1 MIRTDKV
8 DNIKHCQHK
17 ERVKPMEKA
26 RFYNPRTGETE
37 EIDVEYYAE
46 KFSEE
51 DFWSKVKN
59 KIKSAGLQLIYK
71 AMQLYYATE
80 NPNCPTKVKAG
91 IYAAL
96 GYFIAPFD
104 FLPDFMPFAGYTDD
118 LSAILLA
125 TMMAQAYID
134 DEIKEKARQK
144 LGTIFGHKV
153 IAELSEEQAA

>member
-1 MIRTDKV
+1 
-8 DNIKHCQHK
+8 
-17 ERVKPMEKA
+17 MEKA

-37 EIDVEYYAE
+37 EIDVEYYAGE
-46 KFSEE
+46 FSEQ
-51 DFWSKVKN
+51 DFWSKIKN

-80 NPNCPTKVKAG
+80 NPNCPTKVKSG

-96 GYFIAPFD
+96 GYFVAPLD

-134 DEIKEKARQK
+134 DEVKEKARQK
-144 LGTIFGHKV
+144 LSAIFGHKV
-153 IAELSEEQAA
+153 LAELAEEQAA